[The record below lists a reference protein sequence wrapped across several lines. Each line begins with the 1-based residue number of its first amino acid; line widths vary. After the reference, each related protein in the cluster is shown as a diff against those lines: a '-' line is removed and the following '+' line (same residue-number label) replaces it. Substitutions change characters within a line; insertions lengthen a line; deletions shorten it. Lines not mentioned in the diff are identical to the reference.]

1 MNEKLTFEVLKTVP
15 KVLLHDHLDG
25 GVRPSTVA
33 ELAKINDYKNL
44 PTTVPSELAKWFRKA
59 CDSGSLETYLET
71 FVHTVG
77 VMQTTES
84 LKRVAFEAGQD
95 LANDGVVYA
104 EIRFAPEL
112 HQNKGLTLDQVVEA
126 VVTGFSEA
134 EIAMSKEGKPIV
146 LRALLTAMRTA
157 ARSSEIAE
165 LAVKWREKGVVGF
178 DIAGKEA
185 GYPPTRHLDAFD
197 AVRRANFHMT
207 IHAGEAFG
215 LPSIWEAVQI
225 CGTDRLGHGVR
236 IVDDLSFQSNGEIK
250 LGELSSYVRDK
261 RVPLELCPSSNIQTG
276 AAKSIKEHPIGVLTR
291 LGFRATVNTDN
302 RLMSDTSMTKEMYL
316 LVTELNFTLKQ
327 LQWLTVNAM
336 KSTFI
341 PFDQRLKLINEVI
354 KPKYAQI
361 AKDLGIS
368 F

>member
-1 MNEKLTFEVLKTVP
+1 MPENLTPEVIKAVP

-25 GVRPSTVA
+25 GVRPATVA
-33 ELAKINDYKNL
+33 ELAKEVGYENL
-44 PTTVPSELAKWFRKA
+44 PTTDPIALSKWFRGN
-59 CDSGSLETYLET
+59 CDSGSLEKYLEA

-77 VMQTTES
+77 VMQTKDALE
-84 LKRVAFEAGQD
+84 RVAFEAVED

-126 VVTGFSEA
+126 VLEGFFRGEKTLA
-134 EIAMSKEGKPIV
+134 KAGKPIV
-146 LRALLTAMRTA
+146 VRALLIAMRTA

-185 GYPPTRHLDAFD
+185 GFPPTRHLDAFD

-250 LGELSSYVRDK
+250 LGELSAYVRDR
-261 RVPLELCPSSNIQTG
+261 RVPLELCPSSNVQTG
-276 AAKSIKEHPIGVLTR
+276 AAKSIKDHPIGVLTK

-302 RLMSDTSMTKEMYL
+302 RLMSDTSMSKEMTL
-316 LVTELNFTLKQ
+316 LVKELGFTLKQ
-327 LQWLTVNAM
+327 LQWLSVNAM
-336 KSTFI
+336 KSSFI

-354 KPKYAQI
+354 KPTYAKI
-361 AKDLGIS
+361 AQDLGIK

>member
-1 MNEKLTFEVLKTVP
+1 MSEKLTPEIIKSVP

-25 GVRPSTVA
+25 GVRPATVA
-33 ELAKINDYKNL
+33 QLAEEFGYRNL
-44 PTTVPSELAKWFRKA
+44 PTTDPVALAKWFRGN
-59 CDSGSLETYLET
+59 CDSGSLEKYLEA

-77 VMQTTES
+77 VMQTAAALE
-84 LKRVAFEAGQD
+84 RVAFEAAED

-112 HQNKGLTLDQVVEA
+112 HQNQGLTLDQVVEA
-126 VVTGFSEA
+126 VIKGFQRGEETMA
-134 EIAMSKEGKPIV
+134 KNGKPIV
-146 LRALLTAMRTA
+146 VRALLTAMRTA

-165 LAVKWREKGVVGF
+165 LSVKWRDKGVVGF

-185 GYPPTRHLDAFD
+185 GFPPTRHLDAFD

-225 CGTDRLGHGVR
+225 CGTDRLGHGVK
-236 IVDDLSFQSNGEIK
+236 IVDDLSFQTNGEVK
-250 LGELSSYVRDK
+250 LGELSAYVRDR
-261 RVPLELCPSSNIQTG
+261 RVPLELCPSSNVQTG
-276 AAKSIKEHPIGVLTR
+276 AAKSIKEHPIGVLTK

-302 RLMSDTSMTKEMYL
+302 RLMSDTSMTKEMSL
-316 LVTELNFTLKQ
+316 LVTELGFTLKQ

-336 KSTFI
+336 KSSFI
-341 PFDQRLKLINEVI
+341 PFDQRLKLINENI
-354 KPKYAQI
+354 KPTYAKI
-361 AKDLGIS
+361 AQDLGIK

>member
-1 MNEKLTFEVLKTVP
+1 MDDKLTFEVLRTVP

-33 ELAKINDYKNL
+33 DLAVNNSYKGL
-44 PTTVPSELAKWFRKA
+44 PTTDPVELAKWFRQA
-59 CDSGSLETYLET
+59 CDSGSLEKYLET

-77 VMQTTES
+77 VMQTIES
-84 LKRVAFEAGQD
+84 IKRVAFEAGED

-112 HQNKGLTLDQVVEA
+112 HQNNGLSLDQVVEA
-126 VVTGFSEA
+126 VISGFSDA
-134 EIAMSKEGKPIV
+134 EIQMKSQGKPIV

-236 IVDDLSFQSNGEIK
+236 IVDDLSFKSDGEIK
-250 LGELSSYVRDK
+250 LGELSAYVRDK

-276 AAKSIKEHPIGVLTR
+276 AAKSIKEHPIGVLTK

-316 LVTELNFTLKQ
+316 LVTELDFTLKQ

-336 KSTFI
+336 KSAFI
-341 PFDQRLKLINEVI
+341 PFDQRLKLINETI
-354 KPKYAQI
+354 KPRYAQI
-361 AKDLGIS
+361 AKDLSIT

>member
-1 MNEKLTFEVLKTVP
+1 
-15 KVLLHDHLDG
+15 
-25 GVRPSTVA
+25 
-33 ELAKINDYKNL
+33 
-44 PTTVPSELAKWFRKA
+44 
-59 CDSGSLETYLET
+59 
-71 FVHTVG
+71 
-77 VMQTTES
+77 MQTAAALE
-84 LKRVAFEAGQD
+84 RVAFEAAED

-104 EIRFAPEL
+104 EVRFAPEL
-112 HQNKGLTLDQVVEA
+112 HQNQGLTLDQVVEA
-126 VVTGFSEA
+126 VLKGFKRGEETMAKS
-134 EIAMSKEGKPIV
+134 GKPIV
-146 LRALLTAMRTA
+146 VRALLIAMRTA

-165 LAVKWREKGVVGF
+165 LSVKWRDKGVVGF

-185 GYPPTRHLDAFD
+185 GFPPTRHLDAFD

-250 LGELSSYVRDK
+250 LGELSAYVRDR
-261 RVPLELCPSSNIQTG
+261 RVPLELCPSSNVQTG
-276 AAKSIKEHPIGVLTR
+276 AAKSIKEHPIGVLTK

-302 RLMSDTSMTKEMYL
+302 RLMSDTSMTKEMTL
-316 LVTELNFTLKQ
+316 LVNELDFTLKQ

-336 KSTFI
+336 KSSFI
-341 PFDQRLKLINEVI
+341 PFDQRLKLINETI
-354 KPKYAQI
+354 KPTYAKI
-361 AKDLGIS
+361 AQDLGIK

>member
-1 MNEKLTFEVLKTVP
+1 MDEKLTFDVLKTAP

-33 ELAKINDYKNL
+33 ELAIKNGYKNL
-44 PTTVPSELAKWFRKA
+44 PTTDPVDLAKWFRQA
-59 CDSGSLETYLET
+59 CDSGSLEKYLET

-77 VMQTTES
+77 VMQNAES
-84 LKRVAFEAGQD
+84 IKRVAFEAGED

-112 HQNKGLTLDQVVEA
+112 HQNEGLTLDQVVEA
-126 VVTGFSEA
+126 VIAGFSEA
-134 EIAMSKEGKPIV
+134 EIQMSKKGKPIV
-146 LRALLTAMRTA
+146 IRALLTAMRTA

-236 IVDDLSFQSNGEIK
+236 IIDDLSFKSNGEIK
-250 LGELSSYVRDK
+250 LGELSAYVRDK

-276 AAKSIKEHPIGVLTR
+276 AAKSIKEHPIGVLTK

-316 LVTELNFTLKQ
+316 LVTELDFTLKQ

-336 KSTFI
+336 KSAFI
-341 PFDQRLKLINEVI
+341 PFDQRLKLINETI

-361 AKDLGIS
+361 AKELGIT

>member
-1 MNEKLTFEVLKTVP
+1 
-15 KVLLHDHLDG
+15 
-25 GVRPSTVA
+25 
-33 ELAKINDYKNL
+33 
-44 PTTVPSELAKWFRKA
+44 
-59 CDSGSLETYLET
+59 
-71 FVHTVG
+71 
-77 VMQTTES
+77 MQTKDALE
-84 LKRVAFEAGQD
+84 RVAFEAVED

-112 HQNKGLTLDQVVEA
+112 HQNKGLILDQVVEA
-126 VVTGFSEA
+126 VLEGFRRGEKTMTSV
-134 EIAMSKEGKPIV
+134 GKPIIV
-146 LRALLTAMRTA
+146 RALLTAMRTA

-185 GYPPTRHLDAFD
+185 GFPPTRHLDAFD

-225 CGTDRLGHGVR
+225 CGTDRLGNGVR
-236 IVDDLSFQSNGEIK
+236 IVDDLSFQANGEIK
-250 LGELSSYVRDK
+250 LGELSAYVRDR
-261 RVPLELCPSSNIQTG
+261 RVPLELCPSSNVQTG
-276 AAKSIKEHPIGVLTR
+276 AAKSIKDHPIGVLTK

-302 RLMSDTSMTKEMYL
+302 RLMSDTSMTKEMTL
-316 LVTELNFTLKQ
+316 LVTELGFTLKQ
-327 LQWLTVNAM
+327 LQWLSVNAM
-336 KSTFI
+336 KSSFI

-354 KPKYAQI
+354 KPSYAKI
-361 AKDLGIS
+361 AQDLGIK

>member
-1 MNEKLTFEVLKTVP
+1 MDEKLTFEVLRTVP

-33 ELAKINDYKNL
+33 ELAVKNGYKGL
-44 PTTVPSELAKWFRKA
+44 PTTDPVELAKWFRQA
-59 CDSGSLETYLET
+59 CDSGSLEKYLET

-77 VMQTTES
+77 VMQSVES
-84 LKRVAFEAGQD
+84 IKRVAFEAGED

-112 HQNKGLTLDQVVEA
+112 HQNNGLTLDQVVEA
-126 VVTGFSEA
+126 VLSGFSDA
-134 EIAMSKEGKPIV
+134 ETQMKRLGKPIV
-146 LRALLTAMRTA
+146 IRALLTAMRTA

-185 GYPPTRHLDAFD
+185 GFPPTRHLDAFD

-236 IVDDLSFQSNGEIK
+236 IVDDLSFLSNGEIK
-250 LGELSSYVRDK
+250 LGELSAYVRDK

-276 AAKSIKEHPIGVLTR
+276 AAKSIKEHPIGVLTK

-316 LVTELNFTLKQ
+316 LVTELDFTLKQ

-336 KSTFI
+336 KSAFI
-341 PFDQRLKLINEVI
+341 PFDQRLKLINETI

-361 AKDLGIS
+361 AKDLNIS

>member
-1 MNEKLTFEVLKTVP
+1 
-15 KVLLHDHLDG
+15 
-25 GVRPSTVA
+25 
-33 ELAKINDYKNL
+33 
-44 PTTVPSELAKWFRKA
+44 
-59 CDSGSLETYLET
+59 
-71 FVHTVG
+71 
-77 VMQTTES
+77 MQTAAALE
-84 LKRVAFEAGQD
+84 RVAFEAAED

-112 HQNKGLTLDQVVEA
+112 HQNQGLTLDQVVEG
-126 VVTGFSEA
+126 VLKGFQRGEETMA
-134 EIAMSKEGKPIV
+134 RNGKPIV
-146 LRALLTAMRTA
+146 VRALLIAMRTA

-165 LAVKWREKGVVGF
+165 LSVKWREKGVVGF

-185 GYPPTRHLDAFD
+185 GFPPTRHLDAFD

-236 IVDDLSFQSNGEIK
+236 IVDDLSFQSNGEVK
-250 LGELSSYVRDK
+250 LGELSAYVRDR

-276 AAKSIKEHPIGVLTR
+276 AAKSIKDHPIGVLTK

-302 RLMSDTSMTKEMYL
+302 RLMSDTSMTKEMTL
-316 LVTELNFTLKQ
+316 LVNELGFTLKQ

-336 KSTFI
+336 KSSFI

-354 KPKYAQI
+354 KPAYAKI
-361 AKDLGIS
+361 AQDLGIK

>member
-1 MNEKLTFEVLKTVP
+1 MSQLLTPEIIKTVP

-25 GVRPSTVA
+25 GVRPATVA
-33 ELAKINDYKNL
+33 ALAKEFGYNNL
-44 PTTVPSELAKWFRKA
+44 PTTDPIELAKWCRDN
-59 CDSGSLETYLET
+59 CDSGSLEKYLEA

-77 VMQTTES
+77 VMQTAAALE
-84 LKRVAFEAGQD
+84 RVAFEAAED

-112 HQNKGLTLDQVVEA
+112 HQNQGLTLDQVVEA
-126 VVTGFSEA
+126 VLEGFQRGEETMA
-134 EIAMSKEGKPIV
+134 RNGKPIV
-146 LRALLTAMRTA
+146 VRALLIAMRTA

-165 LAVKWREKGVVGF
+165 LSVKWRDKGVVGF

-185 GYPPTRHLDAFD
+185 GFPPTRHLDAFD

-236 IVDDLSFQSNGEIK
+236 IVDDLSFQSNGEVK
-250 LGELSSYVRDK
+250 LGELSAYVRDR

-276 AAKSIKEHPIGVLTR
+276 AAKSIKDHPIGVLTK

-302 RLMSDTSMTKEMYL
+302 RLMSDTSMTKEMTL
-316 LVTELNFTLKQ
+316 LVNELGFTLKQ

-336 KSTFI
+336 KSSFI
-341 PFDQRLKLINEVI
+341 PFDQRLKLINETI
-354 KPKYAQI
+354 KPTYAKI
-361 AKDLGIS
+361 AQDLGIK

>member
-1 MNEKLTFEVLKTVP
+1 MSQSLTPEIIKTVP

-25 GVRPSTVA
+25 GVRPATVA
-33 ELAKINDYKNL
+33 DLAKEFGYKNL
-44 PTTVPSELAKWFRKA
+44 PTTDPIELAKWFRDN
-59 CDSGSLETYLET
+59 CDSGSLEKYLEA

-77 VMQTTES
+77 VMQTTAALE
-84 LKRVAFEAGQD
+84 RVAFEAAED

-104 EIRFAPEL
+104 EVRFAPEL
-112 HQNKGLTLDQVVEA
+112 HQSQGLTLDQVVEA
-126 VVTGFSEA
+126 VLKGFQRGEETMA
-134 EIAMSKEGKPIV
+134 RNGKPIV
-146 LRALLTAMRTA
+146 VRALLIAMRTA

-165 LAVKWREKGVVGF
+165 LSVKWRDRGVVGF

-185 GYPPTRHLDAFD
+185 GFPPTRHLDAFD

-225 CGTDRLGHGVR
+225 CGTDRLGHGVK

-250 LGELSSYVRDK
+250 LGELSAYVRDR
-261 RVPLELCPSSNIQTG
+261 RVPLELCPSSNVQTG
-276 AAKSIKEHPIGVLTR
+276 AAKSIKDHPIGVLTK

-302 RLMSDTSMTKEMYL
+302 RLMSDTSMTKEMTL
-316 LVTELNFTLKQ
+316 LVNELGFTLKQ

-336 KSTFI
+336 KSSFI
-341 PFDQRLKLINEVI
+341 PFDQRLKLINETI
-354 KPKYAQI
+354 KPTYAKI
-361 AKDLGIS
+361 AQDLGIK

>member
-1 MNEKLTFEVLKTVP
+1 MSEKLSFEVIKKLP

-33 ELAKINDYKNL
+33 ELAKENNYLNL
-44 PTTVPSELAKWFRKA
+44 PTSDPNELAKWFRKS
-59 CDSGSLETYLET
+59 CDSGSLEKYLET

-77 VMQTTES
+77 VMQTKNS
-84 LKRVAFEAGQD
+84 LTRVAFEACED

-112 HQNKGLTLDQVVEA
+112 HQNTGLTLDEIVQA
-126 VVTGFSEA
+126 VLDGFA
-134 EIAMSKEGKPIV
+134 EGEKKMKQIGKPIIV
-146 LRALLTAMRTA
+146 RALLTAMRTA

-165 LAVKWREKGVVGF
+165 LAIKWRDKGVVGF

-185 GYPPTRHLDAFD
+185 GFPPTRHLDAFD

-225 CGTDRLGHGVR
+225 CGTDRLGHGVN
-236 IVDDLSFQSNGEIK
+236 IVQDLSFKTDGEIK
-250 LGELSSYVRDK
+250 LGELSAYVRDK
-261 RVPLELCPSSNIQTG
+261 GVPLELCPSSNIQTG
-276 AAKSIKEHPIGVLTR
+276 AAKSIKEHPIGVLTK

-302 RLMSDTSMTKEMYL
+302 RLMSDTSMTKEMHL
-316 LVTELNFTLKQ
+316 LVTELDFTLKQ

-336 KSTFI
+336 KSAFI
-341 PFDQRLKLINEVI
+341 PFDQRLKLINETI
-354 KPKYAQI
+354 KPNYAKI
-361 AKDLGIS
+361 AKELDLV

>member
-1 MNEKLTFEVLKTVP
+1 MHQFL
-15 KVLLHDHLDG
+15 
-25 GVRPSTVA
+25 
-33 ELAKINDYKNL
+33 
-44 PTTVPSELAKWFRKA
+44 
-59 CDSGSLETYLET
+59 
-71 FVHTVG
+71 VG
-77 VMQTTES
+77 VMQTKDA
-84 LKRVAFEAGQD
+84 LDRVAFEAVED

-112 HQNKGLTLDQVVEA
+112 HQNKGLILDQVVEA
-126 VVTGFSEA
+126 VLEGFHRGEKTMTSV
-134 EIAMSKEGKPIV
+134 GKPIIV
-146 LRALLTAMRTA
+146 RALLTAMRTA

-185 GYPPTRHLDAFD
+185 GFPPTRHLDAFD

-236 IVDDLSFQSNGEIK
+236 IVDDLSFQANGEIK
-250 LGELSSYVRDK
+250 LGELSAYVRDR
-261 RVPLELCPSSNIQTG
+261 RVPLELCPSSNVQTG
-276 AAKSIKEHPIGVLTR
+276 AAKSIKDHPIGVLTK

-302 RLMSDTSMTKEMYL
+302 RLMSDTSMTKEMTL
-316 LVTELNFTLKQ
+316 LVTELGFTLKQ
-327 LQWLTVNAM
+327 LQWLSVNAM
-336 KSTFI
+336 KSSFI

-354 KPKYAQI
+354 KPSYAKI
-361 AKDLGIS
+361 AQDLGIK

>member
-1 MNEKLTFEVLKTVP
+1 MDEKLTFDVIKTVP

-33 ELAKINDYKNL
+33 DLAIKNGYKDL
-44 PTTVPSELAKWFRKA
+44 PTNDPLNLAKWFRQA
-59 CDSGSLETYLET
+59 CDSGSLEKYLET
-71 FVHTVG
+71 FAHTVG
-77 VMQTTES
+77 VMQNGES
-84 LKRVAFEAGQD
+84 IKRVAFEAGED

-112 HQNKGLTLDQVVEA
+112 HQNNGLTLDQVVEA
-126 VVTGFSEA
+126 VINGFSEA
-134 EIAMSKEGKPIV
+134 EVQMKNEGKPIV

-185 GYPPTRHLDAFD
+185 GFPPTRHLDAFD

-236 IVDDLSFQSNGEIK
+236 IIDDLSFKSDGEIK
-250 LGELSSYVRDK
+250 LGELSAYVRDK

-276 AAKSIKEHPIGVLTR
+276 AAKSFKEHPIGVLTK

-302 RLMSDTSMTKEMYL
+302 RLMSDTSMSKEMYL
-316 LVTELNFTLKQ
+316 LVTELGFTLKQ

-336 KSTFI
+336 KSAFI
-341 PFDQRLKLINEVI
+341 PFDQRLKLINETI

-361 AKDLGIS
+361 AKDLNIT

>member
-1 MNEKLTFEVLKTVP
+1 MSEKLTPEIIKSVP

-25 GVRPSTVA
+25 GVRPATVA
-33 ELAKINDYKNL
+33 QLAEEFGHSNL
-44 PTTVPSELAKWFRKA
+44 PTTDPVALVKWFRDN
-59 CDSGSLETYLET
+59 CDSGSLEKYLEA

-77 VMQTTES
+77 VMQTAAALE
-84 LKRVAFEAGQD
+84 RVAFEAAED

-112 HQNKGLTLDQVVEA
+112 HQNQGLTLDQVVEA
-126 VVTGFSEA
+126 VIKGFQRGEETMA
-134 EIAMSKEGKPIV
+134 KNGKPIV
-146 LRALLTAMRTA
+146 VRALLTAMRTA

-165 LAVKWREKGVVGF
+165 LSVKWRDKGVVGF

-185 GYPPTRHLDAFD
+185 GFPPTRHLDAFD

-225 CGTDRLGHGVR
+225 CGTDRLGHGVK
-236 IVDDLSFQSNGEIK
+236 IVDDLSFQTNGEVK
-250 LGELSSYVRDK
+250 LGELSAYVRDR
-261 RVPLELCPSSNIQTG
+261 RVPLELCPSSNVQTG
-276 AAKSIKEHPIGVLTR
+276 AAKSIKEHPIGVLTK

-302 RLMSDTSMTKEMYL
+302 RLMSDTSMTKEMSL
-316 LVTELNFTLKQ
+316 LVTELGFTLKQ

-336 KSTFI
+336 KSSFI
-341 PFDQRLKLINEVI
+341 PFDQRLKLINENI
-354 KPKYAQI
+354 KPTYAKI
-361 AKDLGIS
+361 AQDLGIK

>member
-1 MNEKLTFEVLKTVP
+1 MDEKLTFDVIKTVP

-33 ELAKINDYKNL
+33 DLAIKNGYKDL
-44 PTTVPSELAKWFRKA
+44 PTNDPLNLAKWFRQA
-59 CDSGSLETYLET
+59 CDSGSLEKYLET
-71 FVHTVG
+71 FAHTVG
-77 VMQTTES
+77 VMQNGES
-84 LKRVAFEAGQD
+84 IKRVAFEAGED

-112 HQNKGLTLDQVVEA
+112 HQNNGLTLDQVVEA
-126 VVTGFSEA
+126 VINGFSEA
-134 EIAMSKEGKPIV
+134 EVQMKNEGKPIV

-185 GYPPTRHLDAFD
+185 GFPPTRHLDAFD

-236 IVDDLSFQSNGEIK
+236 IIDDLSFKSDGEIK
-250 LGELSSYVRDK
+250 LGELSAYVRDK

-276 AAKSIKEHPIGVLTR
+276 AAKSIKEHPIGVLTK

-302 RLMSDTSMTKEMYL
+302 RLMSDTSMSKEMYL
-316 LVTELNFTLKQ
+316 LVTELGFTLKQ

-336 KSTFI
+336 KSAFI
-341 PFDQRLKLINEVI
+341 PFDQRLKLINETI
-354 KPKYAQI
+354 KPKYSQI
-361 AKDLGIS
+361 AKDLNIT

>member
-1 MNEKLTFEVLKTVP
+1 MSELLTPEIIKTVP

-25 GVRPSTVA
+25 GVRPATVA
-33 ELAKINDYKNL
+33 ALAKEFGYNNL
-44 PTTVPSELAKWFRKA
+44 PTTDPINLAQWFRDN
-59 CDSGSLETYLET
+59 CDSGSLEKYLEA

-77 VMQTTES
+77 VMQTPAALE
-84 LKRVAFEAGQD
+84 RVAFEAAED

-112 HQNKGLTLDQVVEA
+112 HQNQGLTLDQVVEA
-126 VVTGFSEA
+126 VLKGFQRGEETMA
-134 EIAMSKEGKPIV
+134 RNGKPIV
-146 LRALLTAMRTA
+146 VRALLTAMRTA

-165 LAVKWREKGVVGF
+165 LSVKWRDKGVVGF

-185 GYPPTRHLDAFD
+185 GFPPTRHLDAFD

-236 IVDDLSFQSNGEIK
+236 IIDDLSFQSNGEIK
-250 LGELSSYVRDK
+250 LGELSAYVRDR
-261 RVPLELCPSSNIQTG
+261 RVPLELCPSSNVQTG
-276 AAKSIKEHPIGVLTR
+276 AAKSIKDHPIGVLTK

-302 RLMSDTSMTKEMYL
+302 RLMSDTSMTKEMTL
-316 LVTELNFTLKQ
+316 LVNELGFTLKQ

-336 KSTFI
+336 KSSFI
-341 PFDQRLKLINEVI
+341 PFDQRLKLINETI
-354 KPKYAQI
+354 KPAYAKI
-361 AKDLGIS
+361 AQELGIK